1 MRMSLLNIFWSL
13 PSPLLFMR
21 NLKRQTSLKL
31 STHGRKNLFMLCFS
45 KKMFGIFT
53 RGHFNNSKNCIL
65 RFYYVFNTIKN
76 SSSITQYRGIRIAL
90 PIVAQHDK
98 KTVVHQWKSCYIYYI
113 EFQILSKHTFLSF
126 HIARLPGTIG
136 LVYTLNMLLCINIL
150 C

>member
-31 STHGRKNLFMLCFS
+31 STHGRKNLLMLCFS

-98 KTVVHQWKSCYIYYI
+98 KTVVHQWKTCYIH
-113 EFQILSKHTFLSF
+113 ILYWISNTLETHFPV
-126 HIARLPGTIG
+126 LPHSSSSRNHWLGIHFEY
-136 LVYTLNMLLCINIL
+136 VIMY
-150 C
+150 